1 MFLSICE
8 SVITLFFV
16 DIQRLLIIEF
26 DYIHVSLNDSII
38 IVGVALYRNL
48 LIISFEGLHGQKII
62 KISNIQ
68 STKNRTI

>member
-16 DIQRLLIIEF
+16 DIQRLFIIEF

-38 IVGVALYRNL
+38 IVSVILYKSL
-48 LIISFEGLHGQKII
+48 LIISFEELH
-62 KISNIQ
+62 N
-68 STKNRTI
+68 

>member
-16 DIQRLLIIEF
+16 DIQRLFIIEF

-38 IVGVALYRNL
+38 IVSVVLYKSL
-48 LIISFEGLHGQKII
+48 LIISFEELH
-62 KISNIQ
+62 N
-68 STKNRTI
+68 

>member
-26 DYIHVSLNDSII
+26 DYIHVSSNDSII
-38 IVGVALYRNL
+38 IVDVVLYKNL
-48 LIISFEGLHGQKII
+48 LMIFFEELHD
-62 KISNIQ
+62 
-68 STKNRTI
+68 